1 MANNKTVLR
10 NAFISVNGVDLSN
23 HFSQVE
29 IDIKNDEIDVT
40 GFGATNKETKL
51 GLGDATISGTVF
63 QDFAEGAV
71 DATLH
76 ALAGSN
82 TPFVVLVKPE
92 NATKSKTNPEYKMEA
107 VLPDYKPLSGSV
119 GAASTTQVTFRNA
132 ASTGIERIVE

>member
-1 MANNKTVLR
+1 MAKTVLR
-10 NAFISVNGVDLSN
+10 NAFISVNSVDLSN

-29 IDIKNDEIDVT
+29 IDIKNDEVDVT
-40 GFGATNKETKL
+40 GYGAANKETLL

-63 QDFAEGAV
+63 QDFSEGSV

-82 TPFVVLVKPE
+82 EPFTVIVRPDS
-92 NATKSKTNPEYKMEA
+92 AAKSKTNPEYKMQA
-107 VLPDYKPLSGSV
+107 VLPDYKPVSGAV

-132 ASTGIERIVE
+132 SETGIERIVE